1 MTNRETD
8 RVTLRER
15 KRSCSHCH
23 NTTDLPLSRW
33 RPTWPHTAHAVPWTW
48 RCRHT
53 PQMGASINIWDTAPN
68 SCTNWMKPEPAS
80 CQTHDPDRRFPVE
93 NCGLQS
99 RIDHRPPTTHVS
111 PHPTP
116 HLRSQHVG
124 SHEPP
129 PQDHSGLL
137 CAPPVNVSTMVG
149 NRHSDP
155 VSRPVSAD
163 SCRSRFRL

>member
-1 MTNRETD
+1 MAAY
-8 RVTLRER
+8 
-15 KRSCSHCH
+15 SACCSLDVAVPAH
-23 NTTDLPLSRW
+23 TTDGHR
-33 RPTWPHTAHAVPWTW
+33 TADVAAYSACCSLDVAVPA
-48 RCRHT
+48 HT
-53 PQMGASINIWDTAPN
+53 TDGRFHQYLGHRTEH
-68 SCTNWMKPEPAS
+68 SCTDWTKPEPAS
-80 CQTHDPDRRFPVE
+80 CQTRDPDRRFPVE

-124 SHEPP
+124 SHAPP

-149 NRHSDP
+149 NCHSDP